1 MLAIP
6 LLLSAGKLRRTLI
19 FFANWK

>member
-19 FFANWK
+19 FCANWK